1 MSALT
6 YSTREIFFKIFKVIL
21 FISLMFTCKTC
32 LFEYKSLSGLN
43 KHINKSH
50 NKIPKEDKL
59 KCTYCGNE
67 FSHRQSKWR
76 HEKTCGNKNN
86 LSIDEKFKQLSDE
99 IKELKEQKLKPQNIT
114 NNITNNTNNIQY
126 IINPIGKE
134 TIGHLLSIEKQ
145 REIMQKGLNSLT
157 FLIEHINFDESVPEN
172 HSYCVTA
179 LNDKHASV
187 INPNTNSI
195 IKTDKNELFDKIMNS
210 NLTKLE
216 KMAQNPSFKKE
227 EKTEYNQK
235 IKALKEQLIMN
246 KKSQKKYYQEVNLLS
261 FNNKDLVLNTWASL
275 KNLENLDLVNSSL
288 NENSENKAQI
298 TTKIKEQAKPK
309 TSKLI
314 PDIDSSDSE
323 LSEDSDDQE
332 SDDDEPSPV
341 EIKIKNKT
349 YIMEGTNIYSM
360 LSSGAKGEFQGIYS
374 NGKIKKSQLKEKE
387 IDL

>member
-1 MSALT
+1 MGLWLH
-6 YSTREIFFKIFKVIL
+6 EKKNHQKEKIPVIED
-21 FISLMFTCKTC
+21 ITTCKYC
-32 LFEYKSLSGLN
+32 N
-43 KHINKSH
+43 K
-50 NKIPKEDKL
+50 KL
-59 KCTYCGNE
+59 A
-67 FSHRQSKWR
+67 SRQSKWR
-76 HEKTCGNKNN
+76 HEKTCAIKNN

-99 IKELKEQKLKPQNIT
+99 IKELKEQKLKHQNIT

-187 INPNTNSI
+187 INPNTNAI

-210 NLTKLE
+210 NLIKLE
-216 KMAQNPSFKKE
+216 KMAQNPSFSKG

-235 IKALKEQLIMN
+235 IKSLKEQLIMN

-275 KNLENLDLVNSSL
+275 KNLENLDLVNNSL
-288 NENSENKAQI
+288 NESSENKAQI
-298 TTKIKEQAKPK
+298 TTKTKSDKPK
-309 TSKLI
+309 TSKII

-323 LSEDSDDQE
+323 LSEDSDDKE